1 MVRSAVFAELHFP
14 IDAIRK
20 AAGPLVA
27 IRSDAAGRP
36 LAAAAGRLIEAPVDR
51 VWALVSDVASY
62 PGRVPMLEKVE
73 LKGDR
78 VVVRLKFGISLFSV
92 KFSFT
97 AAVSTVEKRTIEL
110 KHVAGEPDKLV
121 LRYDLESLDDG
132 SVTLVHAGIAFDPD
146 SLGWLA
152 KYFLRHHPEI
162 RYGIFPGSAVALV
175 ESMRLVAEGK
185 P

>member
-1 MVRSAVFAELHFP
+1 MFAELHYP
-14 IDAIRK
+14 TEAIRK
-20 AAGPLVA
+20 ASGPLVA

-36 LAAAAGRLIEAPVDR
+36 LAAAAGRIIQAPIGR
-51 VWALVSDVASY
+51 VWALVSDAASY

-73 LKGDR
+73 RKGDR
-78 VVVRLKFGISLFSV
+78 VVVGLKFGISLFSV

-97 AAVSTVEKRTIEL
+97 ASVASVDERVVEL
-110 KHVAGEPDKLV
+110 KHVSGEPDNLV
-121 LRYDLESLDDG
+121 LRYDLEPLDDG
-132 SVTLVHAGIAFDPD
+132 TVTLVHAGITFDPD

-152 KYFLRHHPEI
+152 KYFLRNHPEI

-175 ESMRLVAEGK
+175 ESMRLAAEGK